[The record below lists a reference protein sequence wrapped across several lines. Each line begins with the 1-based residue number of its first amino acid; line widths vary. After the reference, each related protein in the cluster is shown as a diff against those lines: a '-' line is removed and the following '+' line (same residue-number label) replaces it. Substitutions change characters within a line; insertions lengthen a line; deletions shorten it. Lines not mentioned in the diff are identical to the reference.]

1 MTEHAT
7 EYTSSDTRA
16 KRIERERKKE
26 EMVVAAA
33 IRLRGFGEGQSEKC
47 CSQKWMRCGWG

>member
-47 CSQKWMRCGWG
+47 CSQK